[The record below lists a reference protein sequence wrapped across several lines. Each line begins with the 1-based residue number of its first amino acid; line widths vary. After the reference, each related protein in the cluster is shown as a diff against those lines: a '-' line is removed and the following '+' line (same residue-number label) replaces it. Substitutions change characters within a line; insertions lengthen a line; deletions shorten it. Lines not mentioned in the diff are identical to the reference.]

1 MLSNDTGEGG
11 GEGNMRGGAQGDKRK
26 EEERKEVEGGV
37 ETEVTRRRDA
47 QHRPSKRIENKVQY
61 EDTAAA
67 V

>member
-1 MLSNDTGEGG
+1 
-11 GEGNMRGGAQGDKRK
+11 MRGGAQGDKRK